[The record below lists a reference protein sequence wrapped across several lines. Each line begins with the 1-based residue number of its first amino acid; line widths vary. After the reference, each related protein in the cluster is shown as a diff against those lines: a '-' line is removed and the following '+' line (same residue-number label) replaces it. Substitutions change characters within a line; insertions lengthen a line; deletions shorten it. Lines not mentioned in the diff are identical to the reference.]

1 MHADQWLFFCH
12 SNGFLPKLGIT
23 EQDCM
28 KTFDMANKM
37 DGLSN
42 FDASEL
48 DLTEFCYCMI
58 LLAIRVGFLVEEEG
72 EIFSPLLCTAHVAD
86 AVVSLLDVMTNG
98 KVKRGQKFQ
107 VRNSILC
114 LGTSHKLI
122 TPLQAPKA
130 HSDLYRQTLG
140 KDHQRSGFANMP
152 VLSKIQL
159 DGVLT
164 KIEQQQHTI
173 ARTPN
178 RLLKTPDRK
187 VESRSPNS
195 MRTSSVATTPS
206 SVELSK
212 LNLDARSP
220 AFLGI
225 SGFNFKSEEYLGTS
239 PSQKL
244 IGEVN
249 ASNYESEQLPGTPVA
264 LMRSSSLPSTGVSSA
279 ESQPTLNRSNSNVE
293 SGAAIKAALGSHMFA
308 SFRRASL
315 ASVLEKV
322 KTTVEEQQD
331 GSPNDKTSEIKENGI
346 FECHEHENMLENTT
360 TTPEGRA
367 LWALEERVVPNSEA
381 KVALEGKHEISE
393 RKIRLQSMCYEF
405 ESAEMREALD
415 QVAETG
421 SRTNA
426 SARKIQKVW
435 KFDQIAEIPAR
446 PYSGLKKNAGAGR
459 RLGSAVSLQTNFE
472 RIELEANPNGTPRS
486 MSSSF
491 QDCARDKTR
500 ILDKSKENKIR
511 ERPVMGPGGF
521 WRASLHSASTE
532 AIQRKMPD
540 FVANIAEVRQ
550 QILICDV
557 CQSLSSKDVHGR
569 CKRCGA

>member
-23 EQDCM
+23 EQECM
-28 KTFDMANKM
+28 KTFDMANQM

-42 FDASEL
+42 FDSNEL

-72 EIFSPLLCTAHVAD
+72 HMFSPLLCTAHVAD

-98 KVKRGQKFQ
+98 KVKRGQKFE

-122 TPLQAPKA
+122 TPLQAPKS

-140 KDHQRSGFANMP
+140 KDNQKSGFANMP
-152 VLSKIQL
+152 VLSKKQL

-164 KIEQQQHTI
+164 KMEQQQYTI

-195 MRTSSVATTPS
+195 MRTSSIATTPS

-212 LNLDARSP
+212 LNLDARGP

-225 SGFNFKSEEYLGTS
+225 SGYNFKSEDSS

-249 ASNYESEQLPGTPVA
+249 TNNNESEQLPGTPIA
-264 LMRSSSLPSTGVSSA
+264 LIRSSSLPSTGVSSA
-279 ESQPTLNRSNSNVE
+279 ESLPTLNRSNSNVE

-322 KTTVEEQQD
+322 KTTVEEQHD
-331 GSPNDKTSEIKENGI
+331 GSPNDKTSEIKENGL

-360 TTPEGRA
+360 TTSQGRA
-367 LWALEERVVPNSEA
+367 LWALEERVSPNCEA
-381 KVALEGKHEISE
+381 KVTLEGKHQIKE
-393 RKIRLQSMCYEF
+393 RKIRLQSMCYDF
-405 ESAEMREALD
+405 ESAEMRKALD
-415 QVAETG
+415 QVAETD

-426 SARKIQKVW
+426 PAKQIQKVW

-459 RLGSAVSLQTNFE
+459 RIGAVTPQTNFE
-472 RIELEANPNGTPRS
+472 RIEFEANPSGTPRS

-491 QDCARDKTR
+491 QDCTHDKTR
-500 ILDKSKENKIR
+500 VVDKSKENKIR
-511 ERPVMGPGGF
+511 ERPIMGPGGF

-540 FVANIAEVRQ
+540 FVANIAEVRKQ
-550 QILICDV
+550 LLLCHV
-557 CQSLSSKDVHGR
+557 CQSFNSKDVHGR
-569 CKRCGA
+569 CKSCGA